1 MTYPP
6 VRTIELNKVYR
17 GSASPVHAV
26 SNVSISINSGEFVAI
41 CGRSGSGKSSLLYL
55 LGLLAEP
62 DSGLYELNGRDVS
75 SLNETS
81 RAAIRCALIG
91 FVFQSP
97 ALLPRSTALQNV
109 ELPLVYAGVG
119 RAERRH
125 RAEQALC
132 RVGLG
137 ARLEH
142 LPQQLSGGEQQRVS
156 IARAIVNNPAL
167 VLADEPTG
175 SLDSRR
181 ANETL
186 ALFDDLNRSG
196 LRFASS
202 HTQARSQI
210 EPVVASFFRMEPS
223 WKTRPGRKRMD
234 NVRASL

>member
-1 MTYPP
+1 MTHPL

-17 GSASPVHAV
+17 GSASPIHAV
-26 SNVSISINSGEFVAI
+26 SNVSISINAGEFVAI

-62 DSGLYELNGRDVS
+62 DSGLYELSGRDVS
-75 SLNETS
+75 SLKETS

-109 ELPLVYAGVG
+109 ELPLVYAGVPA
-119 RAERRH
+119 AERRA
-125 RAEQALC
+125 RAEEALR

-175 SLDSRR
+175 ALDSRT

-186 ALFDDLNRSG
+186 ALFDDLNRDG
-196 LRFASS
+196 LTICVVTHAGEVADRARRRVVLQDGVLMED
-202 HTQARSQI
+202 TARS
-210 EPVVASFFRMEPS
+210 ET
-223 WKTRPGRKRMD
+223 KG
-234 NVRASL
+234 

>member
-1 MTYPP
+1 MTRPL

-26 SNVSISINSGEFVAI
+26 SNVSISINAGEFVAI

-62 DSGLYELNGRDVS
+62 DSGLYELSGRDVS
-75 SLNETS
+75 SLKETS

-109 ELPLVYAGVG
+109 ELPLVYAEVPAEERRA
-119 RAERRH
+119 RAE
-125 RAEQALC
+125 EALR

-175 SLDSRR
+175 ALDSRT

-196 LRFASS
+196 LTICLVTHAGEVANR
-202 HTQARSQI
+202 ARRRIVLQDGA
-210 EPVVASFFRMEPS
+210 VMED
-223 WKTRPGRKRMD
+223 TARPETNG
-234 NVRASL
+234 